1 MAIVKSE
8 QAEFDEGVEIGR
20 KAVSLSPRHAPNVAL
35 YTVALGRA
43 GNYQAALQQIKR
55 AIRLSP
61 IYPAW
66 YLHVLGSC
74 GFAVGED
81 EQAVSAY
88 RACLE
93 ATDPESA
100 FVPIVR
106 VWLAICLASA
116 GHGAEARKVSAEV
129 LRLDPSFRIDDWW
142 QFPRKDWALRERAVG
157 IWNVIVSS

>member
-1 MAIVKSE
+1 MKSE
-8 QAEFDEGVEIGR
+8 QSELDEAVEIGR
-20 KAVSLSPRHAPNVAL
+20 NAVSLSPRHAPNVAL

-88 RACLE
+88 RTCLE
-93 ATDPESA
+93 ATDPDSA

-106 VWLAICLASA
+106 VWLAICLASTA
-116 GHGAEARKVSAEV
+116 HDAEARTVIAEV
-129 LRLDPSFRIDDWW
+129 LRFDPNFRIEDWW
-142 QFPRKDWALRERAVG
+142 RFPRKDWTVRERAVE
-157 IWNVIVSS
+157 IWNQIVSA